1 MALPSLA
8 GRAKV
13 PERSAIPDGAAA
25 TFKVRRE
32 PDALQGRTAPVRL
45 RLCCCSVGGGEVT
58 LERAE
63 QMGTFAPAAV
73 IVQSETLQV

>member
-25 TFKVRRE
+25 TSRVRRE
-32 PDALQGRTAPVRL
+32 PHALQGRTAPVRS
-45 RLCCCSVGGGEVT
+45 RLCPTEM
-58 LERAE
+58 R
-63 QMGTFAPAAV
+63 TFAPPAV
-73 IVQSETLQV
+73 VVQSEILQV